1 MNIELQLID
10 IDLAIAKLSNT
21 QDLVKNISQAKFIS
35 FTKTDEE
42 ISLVIDTQHLMDHE
56 YVNTG
61 WRAFKI
67 IGPLDF
73 SLVGILQKVIEPLS
87 DMGISV
93 FTISSFDTDYILIKN
108 EQVENAI
115 SILGKK
121 FKINR

>member
-1 MNIELQLID
+1 MNIELQLIN
-10 IDLAIAKLSNT
+10 IDLAIAKLANLK
-21 QDLVKNISQAKFIS
+21 DILGNISKAKFVS
-35 FTKTDEE
+35 FTKTEDE
-42 ISLVIDTQHLMDHE
+42 ISLVIETKHLSEFE

-87 DMGISV
+87 EKGISV
-93 FTISSFDTDYILIKN
+93 FTISSFETDYILVKN

-115 SILGKK
+115 LILSEK